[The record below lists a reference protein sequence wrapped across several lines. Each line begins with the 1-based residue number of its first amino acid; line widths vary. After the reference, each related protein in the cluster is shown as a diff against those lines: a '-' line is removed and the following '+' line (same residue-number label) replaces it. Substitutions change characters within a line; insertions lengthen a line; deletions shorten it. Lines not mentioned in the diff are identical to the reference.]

1 VHRARFRVVEILDGD
16 LGRPWVAPF
25 NHNPLLVSS

>member
-1 VHRARFRVVEILDGD
+1 VHRARFWVVEILDGD
-16 LGRPWVAPF
+16 LGRPCLASF